1 MELKDVSKAINED
14 WEVDYGKGRYRICG
28 YQVVKNLKGEKN
40 YYLILLDLRNMRT
53 LVQVGLNDV

>member
-14 WEVDYGKGRYRICG
+14 WEVDYSEGRYRICG

-53 LVQVGLNDV
+53 LIQVGINDV